1 MEAPPPD
8 DIDLED
14 VKEEMRDLLENS
26 ELVSI
31 DSGDDEDVKNI
42 IKKMYIIE

>member
-1 MEAPPPD
+1 
-8 DIDLED
+8 
-14 VKEEMRDLLENS
+14 MRDLLENS

-42 IKKMYIIE
+42 IKKNVYY